1 MVFRTKEE
9 REAFVNDLMA
19 SGGYGQAAGLNLMAL
34 DVAANFV
41 GGIARSWIQNS
52 YLKTLKKQEE
62 YYAQSAA
69 RRAERIKQL
78 DKEITQLD
86 KEITQLDKEIAQL
99 DKEIAEL
106 DEISKKARQD
116 LYETRVRNYIEHFYK
131 ARDNMAEIQKLRPE
145 ALRLGLHEVVAKVD
159 KWLNRVFSKRFYAP
173 KDMSPASIVAFAH
186 ECARRNSDTESLG
199 MIAVASVTR
208 QSKENLAEAIRAK
221 KQELGTIELG

>member
-9 REAFVNDLMA
+9 REAFVSDLMA
-19 SGGYGQAAGLNLMAL
+19 RDTYGVAAGMSLMAL
-34 DVAANFV
+34 DVAANFI

-52 YLKTLKKQEE
+52 HLKTLKKLEE

-69 RRAERIKQL
+69 RRAERIR
-78 DKEITQLD
+78 
-86 KEITQLDKEIAQL
+86 QLDKEIAQL

-116 LYETRVRNYIEHFYK
+116 LYETRVKNYIKNFYE

-173 KDMSPASIVAFAH
+173 KDMSPASIAAFAH

-208 QSKENLAEAIRAK
+208 QSKEHLAEAIRAK
-221 KQELGTIELG
+221 KQEMGTIELG